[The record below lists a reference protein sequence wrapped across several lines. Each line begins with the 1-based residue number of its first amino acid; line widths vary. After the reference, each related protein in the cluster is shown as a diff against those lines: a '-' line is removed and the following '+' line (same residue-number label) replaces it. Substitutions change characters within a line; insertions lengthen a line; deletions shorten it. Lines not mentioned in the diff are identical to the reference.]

1 MQLNNYEVVK
11 YPILTEKS
19 NLQKETCNKVTF
31 LVHRSANKIQVKNAV
46 EAIFN
51 VSVNKVNIQCRK
63 GKKKRFGKYEGKRP
77 DTKKAVVTLKE
88 GQKIEI
94 FEGV

>member
-1 MQLNNYEVVK
+1 MQLSNFEIVK
-11 YPILTEKS
+11 FPILTEKS
-19 NLQKETCNKVTF
+19 NLQKETCNKFTF
-31 LVHRSANKIQVKNAV
+31 LVNRKANKIQIKNAV

-51 VSVNKVNIQCRK
+51 VSVDKVNIQCRK
-63 GKKKRFGKYEGKRP
+63 GKTKRFGRYDGKRP

>member
-1 MQLNNYEVVK
+1 MQLNNFEIIR

-19 NLQKETCNKVTF
+19 NLQKDTQNKVTF
-31 LVHRSANKIQVKNAV
+31 LVHSKANKIQIKSAV

-51 VSVNKVNIQCRK
+51 VSVEKVNIQCRK
-63 GKKKRFGKYEGKRP
+63 GKRKRFGRHEGKRP

-88 GQKIEI
+88 GHKIEI